1 MPKNRRIRNRTTH
14 FIDILSLG
22 EGSEKGAAF
31 RHAQENPE
39 KRIVA
44 VSIGKPNY
52 EVPPNMKYI
61 QRNAISHVQSLQA
74 NSVRTIV
81 DNYFFHFSIYGT
93 RNMAEEV
100 KKWRKDPKVL
110 HEAMVKRPKKYVW
123 SVMRALVPGGSFIIT
138 TDEKTRVPI
147 GNILQEV
154 GFTVSS
160 RVLTKEEILKSG
172 SESAKRDL
180 ERGKLVTL
188 IIATKPE

>member
-1 MPKNRRIRNRTTH
+1 
-14 FIDILSLG
+14 
-22 EGSEKGAAF
+22 
-31 RHAQENPE
+31 
-39 KRIVA
+39 
-44 VSIGKPNY
+44 
-52 EVPPNMKYI
+52 
-61 QRNAISHVQSLQA
+61 
-74 NSVRTIV
+74 
-81 DNYFFHFSIYGT
+81 
-93 RNMAEEV
+93 
-100 KKWRKDPKVL
+100 
-110 HEAMVKRPKKYVW
+110 
-123 SVMRALVPGGSFIIT
+123 MRALVPGGSFIIT